1 MSLFRVEVIPE
12 AREQFEQAVRWWI
25 NNTARAELLKRE
37 IDAAISLLS
46 RHPEA
51 GMEAPRLPG
60 VRRLLLRQTQ
70 HLIYYRVIQERREV
84 RILAFWHTSR
94 GSGPP
99 L

>member
-1 MSLFRVEVIPE
+1 MIPFRVEIIPA

-25 NNTARAELLKRE
+25 ENTSRSELLKSE
-37 IDAAISLLS
+37 IGEALSLLS

-51 GMEAPRLPG
+51 GTEAPQLPG

-70 HLIYYRVIQERREV
+70 HLIYYRVLRGRREV

-94 GSGPP
+94 GSRPP